1 MHISAL
7 NDVLGA
13 EQVTRKDIREGDV
26 SRDSVGSEHEFKKK
40 RGKIRKM
47 KSQFPMPPSPGDVI
61 LSFKCS

>member
-1 MHISAL
+1 MYISAL

-13 EQVTRKDIREGDV
+13 EQGDTEGHQGG
-26 SRDSVGSEHEFKKK
+26 RDSVGSEHEFKKK